1 MRAELMVLGKPVDL
15 SQRSHRRVLVLC
27 IYATLLLLI
36 CALVWLSQISPA
48 WRIGGVYIVFF
59 ALLLNRF
66 LLGGYARGGLIRS
79 FTNQEPRPAT
89 PPPYIPL
96 GLYLR
101 LSNISDRDWQ
111 NDERELQLR
120 DHAHYQAYQAIAV
133 LLAVLW
139 LVSGWSASTSSMLA
153 WLHVPIQAALSTLAL
168 SAVLLAIT
176 LPQAIL
182 LWTEPDMPEPDMT
195 DLRPE
200 E

>member
-15 SQRSHRRVLVLC
+15 SQRIHRRVLVLC
-27 IYATLLLLI
+27 IYATLLLLVCSI
-36 CALVWLSQISPA
+36 TWMSLLSPG
-48 WRIGGVYIVFF
+48 WRIGGVYVVFF
-59 ALLLNRF
+59 TLALNRF
-66 LLGGYARGGLIRS
+66 LLGGYARGGLIRN
-79 FTNQEPRPAT
+79 FTNQEPHSAP
-89 PPPYIPL
+89 PPPYILL

-120 DHAHYQAYQAIAV
+120 DHAHFQAYQAIAV

-139 LVSGWSASTSSMLA
+139 LLSGWSTSTSSMLT
-153 WLHVPIQAALSTLAL
+153 WLHVPIQAAISTLAL

-182 LWTEPDMPEPDMT
+182 LWSEPDMSDFS
-195 DLRPE
+195 PE